1 MVLIIIINAKLRFKN
16 YSIMTGDMKSIFPEL
31 PDGDDVPNTFQEL
44 WNSLVGRNK
53 QRYEYFRGHQLK
65 ILEMLYERIHQ
76 SDKKDYAISL
86 PTGTGKTL
94 IGLLLSYY
102 LMRKEKLTALYLCPN
117 IHLCKQVLRDA
128 SDLDIPAVPLY
139 GKWSEIS
146 AQDRNNF
153 ISGHSVGIATYNT
166 LFNSNPR
173 VGKVGMLVMDDVHA
187 AGDAITS
194 NWSIKIE
201 RARNPALFDQVYEKI
216 HPILNSSQKN
226 AIEANPDIN
235 EPYEMLYTRQW
246 LNVIDDLR
254 LIFETYTSGDDI
266 KSDDNIKFHW
276 KNVKDK
282 LENYFCI
289 LHRNSI
295 EIRPLTPPTQTLNE
309 FNEAKYRFYMSATL
323 DDTGNLENNVGIE
336 GLEWISLSDID
347 VPGIR
352 LIFNLDSLMPK
363 ITDENRV
370 ISIVQK
376 INKTIILT
384 QSSVQQSILK
394 DALKNIHFGGAIF
407 SPNSDNISNDLEE
420 FKNQTKAVL
429 LLAGRYDGIDLG
441 DGKAQGIIMFHLPQ
455 AINSLE
461 SFTTLKW
468 ETSDESEARA
478 IQRVHQGMGRCTR
491 RDSDEVQIFL
501 IGEDLV
507 KLILNPQ
514 TLSTFLGKLRAELEI
529 CKEMKEPNLLD
540 SFLEAFR
547 NKTQDWIELKE
558 RIIKKAGKYAGSLE
572 GSLDKENIFV
582 FSKYSSLL
590 WAGNYQA
597 AQSLATQLMQKFN
610 SKGREK
616 DSAIWAYLGGVA
628 SDISAFKFSKNPFL
642 EPGNELFLHA
652 VSTAKNREWF
662 GTLSNYVQEDRIQ
675 QPLENRV
682 EIIYSS
688 LSKFSPEHNKLKEHT
703 DDLIKKLESGED
715 KNVKQF
721 FQEFGTLLGFD
732 TLIPS
737 RQGSPDCIW
746 SSNGNVSF
754 IFEAKTNKTNDYLT
768 IEEVRQIIAIPGEVK
783 SNEKLKVSGDL
794 LPVCVTN
801 VHKIA
806 KEEKHNAKNF
816 YVLRTSEVSKLANDW
831 FSRLSDIQNIVFK
844 DINYLK
850 PQIQYALINQRLTE
864 QDLRTKLCKSKGI
877 DVLKVQ

>member
-1 MVLIIIINAKLRFKN
+1 
-16 YSIMTGDMKSIFPEL
+16 MKSIFPEL
-31 PDGDDVPNTFQEL
+31 PDDDDIPNTFQEL
-44 WNSLVGRNK
+44 WNSLAGRNK

-65 ILEMLYERIHQ
+65 ILEMLDEKIHK
-76 SDKKDYAISL
+76 SGNKDYAISL

-94 IGLLLSYY
+94 VGLLLSYY

-117 IHLCKQVLRDA
+117 IHLCRQVLRDA

-139 GKWSEIS
+139 GKWSEIP
-146 AQDRNNF
+146 AKDRTNYAT
-153 ISGHSVGIATYNT
+153 GHSVGIATYST

-173 VGKVGMLVMDDVHA
+173 VGKLGVLVMDDVHA
-187 AGDAITS
+187 AGDAISS

-201 RARNPALFDQVYEKI
+201 RERSPALFEQVHEKI
-216 HPILNSSQKN
+216 YPILNNSQKN
-226 AIEANPDIN
+226 AIEAKPNIN
-235 EPYEMLYTRQW
+235 DQYEMLYTRQW
-246 LNVIDDLR
+246 LNVIDDLIP
-254 LIFETYTSGDDI
+254 IFETYSTDD
-266 KSDDNIKFHW
+266 SIKFQW

-295 EIRPLTPPTQTLNE
+295 EIRPLTPPTQTLSE

-336 GLEWISLSDID
+336 GLEWTSLSDID

-352 LIFNLDSLMPK
+352 LIFNLDSLMPN

-384 QSSVQQSILK
+384 QSLVQQSILK
-394 DALKNIHFGGAIF
+394 EALKNIGYGGAIF

-420 FKNQTKAVL
+420 FKDQTKAVL
-429 LLAGRYDGIDLG
+429 LLAGRYDGLDLG
-441 DGKAQGIIMFHLPQ
+441 DGKAEGIVMFHLPQ

-468 ETSDESEARA
+468 ETSDDSEARA

-501 IGEDLV
+501 VGEDLV

-514 TLSTFLGKLRAELEI
+514 TLSTFPGKLRAELEI

-540 SFLEAFR
+540 SYLKAFR

-558 RIIKKAGKYAGSLE
+558 RIIKRAGKYTASPE
-572 GSLDKENIFV
+572 GSQDKEKIFV
-582 FSKYSSLL
+582 FSKYSSFL

-610 SKGREK
+610 SEGREK

-642 EPGNELFLHA
+642 EPGNDLFLHA

-662 GTLSNYVQEDRIQ
+662 GTLSNYIQEDRIQ

-682 EIIYSS
+682 EIIQSS

-703 DDLIKKLESGED
+703 DDLIKKLEGGED
-715 KNVKQF
+715 KSVKQF

-746 SSNGNVSF
+746 FSNGNVSF

-806 KEEKHNAKNF
+806 KEEVHNAQNF
-816 YVLRTSEVSKLANDW
+816 YVLRTSEVRKLADDW
-831 FSRLSDIQNIVFK
+831 FSRLSAIQNKVFK
-844 DINYLK
+844 DVNYLK
-850 PQIQYALINQRLTE
+850 LQIQQALINQRLTE